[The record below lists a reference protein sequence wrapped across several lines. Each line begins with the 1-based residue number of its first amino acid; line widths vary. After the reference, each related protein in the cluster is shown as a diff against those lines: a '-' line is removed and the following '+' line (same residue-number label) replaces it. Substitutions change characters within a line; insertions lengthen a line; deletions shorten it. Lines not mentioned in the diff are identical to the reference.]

1 MSEPA
6 KEWQVILTFM
16 MLLIAMGSY
25 MVVTVWSVEKL
36 HKDTRRCI
44 VESRNS
50 VEVPEVCK

>member
-6 KEWQVILTFM
+6 TKRDVTIV
-16 MLLIAMGSY
+16 LIALGLIMLIISLQIARN
-25 MVVTVWSVEKL
+25 SEQ
-36 HKDTRRCI
+36 TRRCI